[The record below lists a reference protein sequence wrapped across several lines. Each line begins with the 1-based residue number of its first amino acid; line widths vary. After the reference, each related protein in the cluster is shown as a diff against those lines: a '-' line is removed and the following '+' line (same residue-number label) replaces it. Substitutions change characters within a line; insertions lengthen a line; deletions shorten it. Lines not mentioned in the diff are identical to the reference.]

1 MSFCVCVCVWV
12 RVSLDMR
19 AFCFKICKIKNKKI
33 EARRKK
39 ENVLAKERKTILSQG
54 APFSKP

>member
-1 MSFCVCVCVWV
+1 
-12 RVSLDMR
+12 MR